1 MVRTLRFLGACLAL
15 LLVAARVEAASVTLA
30 WDANSETNLSGYY
43 VGYRTSPTGSET
55 LVNVG
60 NVTTWTLTTASAG
73 NTYYF
78 RVYAENTSGL
88 RSAPSTEVSTTIP
101 NTPPPPSGGGLVL
114 ERGAL
119 NFGAVNTSGT
129 AVGAKTPGQRMMVS
143 QISPGTP
150 IAWTASSTGT
160 GSSRLTVSPSSG
172 SGTAPIT
179 VTLASTS
186 LAAGTY
192 TNNVRVTVGTTQ
204 LNVPVT
210 TRVYAPGASAPPA
223 GVFDTPTNGIV
234 NVAGS
239 LPVTG
244 WAVDDVG
251 IARVDIL
258 RDAVGSEP
266 AGAMILLGS
275 AALVSGSRPDVEN
288 LYPNAPQSYR
298 AGWGFMVLTN
308 MLPDTGNGRATGGNG
323 AFRLHAYAVDTEGRS
338 SYLGAKSFRRTTPRR
353 KNPSARSIRP
363 HRAGRPPAVHLWS
376 GAGRSHRAPR
386 FRRTVRRSP
395 CLSTVWHAA
404 TRPITSIVRT
414 SLACSPGTRTRTAR
428 SGTSTLDTTTL
439 ANGTHTISWV
449 VTDNQG
455 NTEGIGSRFF
465 TVQNGTSSVT
475 ALTSTGTVDSSS
487 MAVASNGAAL
497 GQTSET
503 VAEVPPDYSLVEVRK
518 VASDDR
524 TPELVFP
531 EWSGEIRVRTR
542 ETEQV
547 EVRLASQFDDGKATY
562 EGYVVIG
569 GRMRP
574 LPVGASLDTSTGTF
588 TWQPGPGF
596 LGRYEFVFLRTGANG
611 LKTRIPVHVRIAPR
625 HDSDNRR

>member
-1 MVRTLRFLGACLAL
+1 MLRTLRFLGVCLAL

-179 VTLASTS
+179 VTLAATS

-192 TNNVRVTVGTTQ
+192 TNNVRVTVGSTQ
-204 LNVPVT
+204 LNIPVT

-258 RDAVGSEP
+258 RDSVGSEP

-275 AALVSGSRPDVEN
+275 ASLVSGSRPDVEN
-288 LYPNAPQSYR
+288 LYPNAPLNYR

-308 MLPDTGNGRATGGNG
+308 MLPDLANGRATGGNG

-338 SYLGAKSFRRTTPRR
+338 SYLGAKSFQANNSASRKPFGTLDTP
-353 KNPSARSIRP
+353 AQGGT
-363 HRAGRPPAVHLWS
+363 AS
-376 GAGRSHRAPR
+376 GAAYMVWGWAISPRATIPTNGSTITMYVDGVARGNPTYNVNRSDIAGM
-386 FRRTVRRSP
+386 F
-395 CLSTVWHAA
+395 
-404 TRPITSIVRT
+404 
-414 SLACSPGTRTRTAR
+414 PGYAN
-428 SGTSTLDTTTL
+428 SNGAIGYIPLDTTTL

-449 VTDNQG
+449 VTDNLG

-487 MAVASNGAAL
+487 MAVSSNGEAL
-497 GQTSET
+497 GQTSKR
-503 VAEVPPDYSLVEVRK
+503 SRK
-518 VASDDR
+518 YRRTTRSSKSAKSHPTTGRPNWSSRNGAARFASAR
-524 TPELVFP
+524 
-531 EWSGEIRVRTR
+531 W
-542 ETEQV
+542 
-547 EVRLASQFDDGKATY
+547 
-562 EGYVVIG
+562 
-569 GRMRP
+569 RP
-574 LPVGASLDTSTGTF
+574 NKS
-588 TWQPGPGF
+588 
-596 LGRYEFVFLRTGANG
+596 
-611 LKTRIPVHVRIAPR
+611 K
-625 HDSDNRR
+625 

>member
-1 MVRTLRFLGACLAL
+1 ML
-15 LLVAARVEAASVTLA
+15 
-30 WDANSETNLSGYY
+30 
-43 VGYRTSPTGSET
+43 
-55 LVNVG
+55 
-60 NVTTWTLTTASAG
+60 
-73 NTYYF
+73 
-78 RVYAENTSGL
+78 
-88 RSAPSTEVSTTIP
+88 
-101 NTPPPPSGGGLVL
+101 
-114 ERGAL
+114 
-119 NFGAVNTSGT
+119 
-129 AVGAKTPGQRMMVS
+129 VS
-143 QISPGTP
+143 QISAGTP

-179 VTLASTS
+179 VTMAATS

-192 TNNVRVTVGTTQ
+192 INNVRVTVGTTQ

-210 TRVYAPGASAPPA
+210 IRVYAPGASAPPA

-275 AALVSGSRPDVEN
+275 ASLVSGSRPDVEN
-288 LYPNAPQSYR
+288 LYPNAPQNYR

-308 MLPDTGNGRATGGNG
+308 MLPDTVNGRATGGNG

-338 SYLGAKSFRRTTPRR
+338 SYLGAKRFQANNSASSKPFGTLDTPTQGGTASGGAYMVWGWAISPRATIPTNGSTITMYVDGVAR
-353 KNPSARSIRP
+353 GNPRYNVNRSDI
-363 HRAGRPPAVHLWS
+363 AGMFPGYANS
-376 GAGRSHRAPR
+376 NGAIGYIP
-386 FRRTVRRSP
+386 
-395 CLSTVWHAA
+395 
-404 TRPITSIVRT
+404 
-414 SLACSPGTRTRTAR
+414 
-428 SGTSTLDTTTL
+428 LDTTTL

-475 ALTSTGTVDSSS
+475 ALTSTGAVDSSS
-487 MAVASNGAAL
+487 MAVASNTVSSNAAL
-497 GQTSET
+497 GQTSEA

-518 VASDDR
+518 VASDDKAA
-524 TPELVFP
+524 ELVFP
-531 EWSGEIRVRTR
+531 EWSGEIRVRTL

-547 EVRLASQFDDGKATY
+547 EVKLASQFDDGKATY
-562 EGYVVIG
+562 EGYVVTG

-596 LGRYEFVFLRTGANG
+596 LGRYEFVFLRTGENG

-625 HDSDNRR
+625 HDSGDRR